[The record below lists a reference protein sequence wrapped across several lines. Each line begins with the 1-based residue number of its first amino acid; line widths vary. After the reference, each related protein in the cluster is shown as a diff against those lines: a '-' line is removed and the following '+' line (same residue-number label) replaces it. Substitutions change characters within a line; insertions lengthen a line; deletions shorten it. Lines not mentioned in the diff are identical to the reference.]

1 MNTLV
6 TISTQVIMYKQYCP
20 RQISQSDCSIYIKL
34 NYLIMKQCL
43 NSDGQQ
49 FHQNEQPSLTSNQTT
64 TSHLKPN
71 NHLSPQTKQPPLT
84 SNQTTISHLKPN
96 NHFSPQTKQPALTSN
111 QQTRKGPQQI
121 ELQIGY
127 PGPGTNLWC
136 FSTILFIKGT

>member
-1 MNTLV
+1 
-6 TISTQVIMYKQYCP
+6 MYKQYCP

-71 NHLSPQTKQPPLT
+71 NHLSPQTKQPSLT
-84 SNQTTISHLKPN
+84 SNQTTTFHLKPN
-96 NHFSPQTKQPALTSN
+96 NQLSPQTNKHEKDHNRLSCKLGIQVLAQICGVFQPFFL
-111 QQTRKGPQQI
+111 
-121 ELQIGY
+121 
-127 PGPGTNLWC
+127 
-136 FSTILFIKGT
+136 